1 VSDALDRQLAANA
14 ALEPDLAA
22 RIREAGVEF
31 VYYQFVTLNG
41 RVMAKVVPARHLA
54 RNLERGVQFHGS
66 AVTDLATSR
75 AGTLIASGG
84 EAEEFVA
91 LPEAATFQVL
101 PWDSGFARMFC
112 NLYQRRDRTSG
123 AGAPLPTCVRSNLR
137 RVHAA
142 FREHTGL
149 QLRSGTEPEMSW
161 LGPEI
166 EPWSQ
171 PNVSPAYH
179 FGALE
184 MMRPIVRKVVG
195 YAQALGLD
203 MIEGD
208 YEDAGQLELN
218 FQYDDCERTCD
229 NLVTY
234 RQVCAQ
240 VAREF
245 GVIASFMP
253 KPTVGAMANG
263 CHHNL
268 SLWRGEE
275 NVFADPADP
284 TLHVTEMARHALGG
298 LLVHAP
304 GMLALCAPTVNSYAR
319 YWDTGQ
325 FGPGAVNWGFDNR
338 TCAVRVS
345 ASGRL
350 EYKLPDAS
358 VNPYLSHAA
367 VLAAMSH
374 GLDEQLDPG
383 LPQAGDSYDPDIA
396 ATYAPLPKTLGDALA
411 LLAADDV
418 VRRSLPPALYAA
430 FMEYKTDEWGRYC
443 STVTEWHREM
453 YLRALP

>member
-1 VSDALDRQLAANA
+1 MSELDEQASANA
-14 ALEPDLAA
+14 ALEPDLAD
-22 RIREAGVEF
+22 RIRESGVEF

-91 LPEAATFQVL
+91 LPDATTFQVL
-101 PWDSGFARMFC
+101 PWDTSFARMYC
-112 NLYQRRDRTSG
+112 NLYHRRDRAVDRGT
-123 AGAPLPTCVRSNLR
+123 PLPTCVRSNLAR
-137 RVHAA
+137 AHAA
-142 FREHTGL
+142 FRERTGL
-149 QLRSGTEPEMSW
+149 ELRSGTEPEMSW

-184 MMRPIVRKVVG
+184 MMRPIVRKVVA

-218 FQYDDCERTCD
+218 FQFDLCERTCD

-268 SLWRGEE
+268 SLWRGGE
-275 NVFADPADP
+275 NVFADVGNPV
-284 TLHVTEMARHALGG
+284 LHVTETARHAMAGILA
-298 LLVHAP
+298 HAP

-319 YWDTGQ
+319 YWDAGQ
-325 FGPGAVNWGFDNR
+325 FAPGAVNWGFDNR
-338 TCAVRVS
+338 TCAIRVS

-367 VLAAMSH
+367 VLAAIAH
-374 GLDEQLDPG
+374 GLDDRLDPG
-383 LPQAGDSYDPDIA
+383 PPQAGDSSDPAVSADA
-396 ATYAPLPKTLGDALA
+396 KLPRTLGDALA
-411 LLAADDV
+411 LLQADDV
-418 VRRSLPPALYAA
+418 VRGSLPAGLFDA
-430 FMEYKTDEWGRYC
+430 FVEYKTDEWERFC

>member
-1 VSDALDRQLAANA
+1 VSALDDLATANA

-22 RIREAGVEF
+22 RIRESGVEF

-66 AVTDLATSR
+66 AVADLATSR

-91 LPEAATFQVL
+91 LPDASTFQVL
-101 PWDSGFARMFC
+101 PWDTGFARMYC
-112 NLYQRRDRTSG
+112 NLYQRRDR
-123 AGAPLPTCVRSNLR
+123 AVDPGAPLPTCVRSNLS

-142 FREHTGL
+142 FRERTGL
-149 QLRSGTEPEMSW
+149 ELRSGTEPEMSW

-184 MMRPIVRKVVG
+184 MMRPIVRKVVA

-218 FQYDDCERTCD
+218 FQFDVCERTCD

-234 RQVCAQ
+234 RQICAQ

-268 SLWRGEE
+268 SLWRDGE
-275 NVFADPADP
+275 NVFVDPGNPA
-284 TLHVTEMARHALGG
+284 LHVTDTARHAIAGILA
-298 LLVHAP
+298 HAP
-304 GMLALCAPTVNSYAR
+304 GMLALCNPTVNSYAR
-319 YWDTGQ
+319 YWDLGQ
-325 FGPGAVNWGFDNR
+325 FAPGAVNWGFDNR
-338 TCAVRVS
+338 TCAIRVS

-367 VLAAMSH
+367 VLAAITH
-374 GLDEQLDPG
+374 GLDDRLDPG
-383 LPQAGDSYDPDIA
+383 PPQAGDSYDPGVSGA
-396 ATYAPLPKTLGDALA
+396 YAKLPGTLGDALA
-411 LLAADDV
+411 LLEADDV
-418 VRRSLPPALYAA
+418 VRGALPAGLYDA
-430 FMEYKTDEWGRYC
+430 FVEYKTDEWARFC
-443 STVTEWHREM
+443 STVTDWHRDM